1 LRLNPASRQEG
12 APASVAA
19 DPYGQEHSKEGHEVT
34 MRSKIAIILCI
45 SAMVMGCQQHGN
57 PVAGAP
63 SVASA
68 DASPNDA
75 IRTAIQAHLAHNGNL
90 SLNSFDT
97 EVKQVNLDGDHAQA
111 QVEFHVKN
119 GPGTMQLTYA
129 LAKHD
134 GAWSVVESTP
144 AGSNFSHP
152 ALDKSQVP
160 ATGGPMGDGPDVFR
174 ALDNFHGGAAAAQQK
189 LPPGH
194 PPVAASPK
202 PANP

>member
-1 LRLNPASRQEG
+1 
-12 APASVAA
+12 
-19 DPYGQEHSKEGHEVT
+19 
-34 MRSKIAIILCI
+34 MRSKFAIILCI
-45 SAMVMGCQQHGN
+45 SAMFMGCQQRAN
-57 PVAGAP
+57 PVAAAP

-75 IRTAIQAHLAHNGNL
+75 IRTAIQAHLARNGNL

-97 EVKQVNLDGDHAQA
+97 EVKQVNFDGDHAQA
-111 QVEFHVKN
+111 QVEFHVKS

-129 LAKHD
+129 LAKRD
-134 GAWSVVESTP
+134 GVWSVVESTP

-152 ALDKSQVP
+152 PLDKSQVP
-160 ATGGPMGDGPDVFR
+160 AAGGPAGGGSDVFR
-174 ALDNFHGGAAAAQQK
+174 ALDKVHGSGAATQQQ

-194 PPVAASPK
+194 PPITTSPK